1 MSLNKQIAKNTIIQ
15 MAGKIMSLFLSLIAI
30 GLMTRYLGQEQFGYY
45 ITATSFLQIFATL
58 VDFGISL
65 TIVRMIAAIGVD
77 ENKTMSAIMTL
88 RVLSTAVFLSLAVVL
103 IWFFPYD
110 IFIKFGALITVFAF
124 FATNIIQALA
134 GVFQKQLKMIEV
146 TIAELAGRIVW
157 IAAVALVI
165 WLDKGIYWMFGTL
178 SVCMLVNLLLQFL
191 FSRKYIVWR
200 WSVDIVI
207 WKEVLKKTW
216 PIALSISF
224 NLIYLRMDTIIL
236 SLTRTPAEVGLYGA
250 TYRVIDI
257 LTLLPAIFM
266 GLVLPV
272 AVRYFSEKNMPEL
285 LSLLQKSF
293 DALILFAVPIMAGTF
308 LVSRKLMILVA
319 GQDFAAS
326 GGILNLLV
334 AAVIPIFCMT
344 LFGYAV
350 VAIDRQR
357 SIMWGFLIDAVLTM
371 AGYLIFIPMYGYW
384 GAAAMTVFSE
394 VFIMIWGGAVVYR
407 HIKFFP
413 SLKLLA
419 SVFPA
424 TIIMT
429 AVLFLARDAHVIILI
444 VLAGAVYL
452 PLVYLTGG
460 IKKEMIKELVRLR

>member
-1 MSLNKQIAKNTIIQ
+1 MFTSIAKNTIIQ
-15 MAGKIMSLFLSLIAI
+15 MAGKVISLFLSLIAI
-30 GLMTRYLGQEQFGYY
+30 GMMTRYLGQEGFGFY

-65 TIVRMIAAIGVD
+65 TIVRMIASVNVD
-77 ENKTMSAIMTL
+77 ESKTMSAIMTL
-88 RVLSTAVFLSLAVVL
+88 RVISTAVFLALAVAM
-103 IWFFPYD
+103 IWFFPYN
-110 IFIKFGALITVFAF
+110 IYIKLGALITVFAF

-146 TIAELAGRIVW
+146 TIAELVGRIVW
-157 IAAVALVI
+157 IGSVAVVI

-178 SVCMLVNLLLQFL
+178 SVCLLVNLLIQFL

-200 WSVDIVI
+200 WSVDIAI

-236 SLTRTPAEVGLYGA
+236 SLTRTQAEVGLYGA

-266 GLVLPV
+266 GIVLPV
-272 AVRYFSEKNMPEL
+272 AVRYFSENNKVEL
-285 LSLLQKSF
+285 RSLLQKSF
-293 DALILFAVPIMAGTF
+293 DALMIFAVPITVGTL
-308 LVSRKLMILVA
+308 LVSQKLMVLVA
-319 GQDFAAS
+319 GQEFAAA
-326 GGILNLLV
+326 GGILNLLI

-371 AGYLIFIPMYGYW
+371 VGYLIFIPMYGYW

-394 VFIMIWGGAVVYR
+394 LFIMVWGAAVVYK
-407 HIKFFP
+407 HIHFFP
-413 SLKLLA
+413 SFK
-419 SVFPA
+419 VFIRVLPA
-424 TIIMT
+424 TFLMAI
-429 AVLFLARDAHVIILI
+429 ALWLAAGWHVLALL

-452 PLVYLTGG
+452 ALVYLMGG
-460 IKKEMIKELVRLR
+460 VKKETVKELIGLK